1 MVIGVVNVVEAVI
14 ERGFFNCADRMN
26 VVIVRVSIFKLVEV
40 VEVVIK

>member
-14 ERGFFNCADRMN
+14 ERGFCIVADRMN